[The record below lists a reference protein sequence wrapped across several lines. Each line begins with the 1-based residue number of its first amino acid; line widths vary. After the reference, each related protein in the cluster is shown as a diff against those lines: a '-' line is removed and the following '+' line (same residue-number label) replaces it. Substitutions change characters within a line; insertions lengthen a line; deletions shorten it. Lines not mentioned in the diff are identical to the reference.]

1 MRIIS
6 GIAKGKKISNPINK
20 KTRPLK
26 DIVRES
32 IFNILNHSNLLSVE
46 LKECLVLDL
55 FSGVGSFGLE
65 AISRQAKKVIFYE
78 NYQPAIS
85 LLIKNLNSLNF
96 NEKAEIV
103 KKNIYV
109 NNNFKKLKYK
119 FNIIF
124 IDPPFKDKNLNLLLS
139 NIASS
144 QILSSKNIIIIHR
157 NKTTKDNF
165 DKSFKIVREEI
176 YGSSKIIFGYFNL

>member
-6 GIAKGKKISNPINK
+6 GSAKGKVIFAPVDK

-26 DIVRES
+26 DMVRGA
-32 IFNILNHSNLLSVE
+32 IFNIISHSKLLSVDIN
-46 LKECLVLDL
+46 KCIVLDL

-65 AISRQAKKVIFYE
+65 AISRGFKKVIFFE
-78 NYQPAIS
+78 NYKPALD
-85 LLIKNLNSLNF
+85 LLFKNLNKLSFNKSAEV
-96 NEKAEIV
+96 NEK
-103 KKNIYV
+103 NV
-109 NNNFKKLKYK
+109 NDLRNLENLNYS
-119 FNIIF
+119 FNIVF
-124 IDPPFKDKNLNLLLS
+124 IDPPFKDKNLNLLLI

>member
-1 MRIIS
+1 MRVI
-6 GIAKGKKISNPINK
+6 GGKLRGKLIHNPTDK
-20 KTRPLK
+20 TTRPLK
-26 DIVRES
+26 DMVRES

-139 NIASS
+139 NIVSSEILAS
-144 QILSSKNIIIIHR
+144 KTIIIIHR
-157 NKTTKDNF
+157 NKTSKDDF
-165 DKSFKIVREEI
+165 DKIFKVVREEI